1 MKIMLNPRAAKI
13 TRVLRTAATF
23 CVVFL
28 VGSQFARGA
37 ETPKPLVV
45 YFVDV
50 EGGQATL
57 FVTPTGESLLI
68 DTGWD
73 GFSRRDADRIVAA
86 AKDAGLSKIDYVLI
100 THYHSDH
107 VGGVIQLAARIPI
120 GAFIDHGENSD
131 PKDAATLT
139 GWNAYQ
145 KLLAEGKY
153 KRISVKPGDALPFR
167 AAHFVIVNGGGKVL
181 EKPLSTAG
189 DQNSNCKPTPLPPA
203 DHTENEY
210 SLGLVMNF
218 GKLRLVDLGDLPWA
232 KELELACP
240 VNKLGKADIYVAT
253 HHGLF
258 FSGSPA
264 LVHGIAP
271 RVAIMENGAK
281 KGGSPSAWDII
292 HSSPGMA
299 AIYQL
304 HWSDEG
310 GTDHNSAPEFLANL
324 AGPDTG
330 YYLKLTAYPNG
341 NFAILNTRTGKT
353 ASYAPQM

>member
-1 MKIMLNPRAAKI
+1 MLKNRRAPSPA
-13 TRVLRTAATF
+13 RVLLLAATL
-23 CVVFL
+23 CAVFFTR
-28 VGSQFARGA
+28 SQYAFAA
-37 ETPKPLVV
+37 DSPKSLVV

-57 FVTPTGESLLI
+57 FVTPAGESLLI

-73 GFSRRDADRIVAA
+73 GFDGRDAERIVAA
-86 AKDAGLSKIDYVLI
+86 AKDAGLSRIDYVLI

-107 VGGVIQLAARIPI
+107 VGGVTQLAARIPI
-120 GAFIDHGENSD
+120 GAFIDHGENSAV
-131 PKDAATLT
+131 KDEPTLI
-139 GWNAYQ
+139 GWHAYQ
-145 KLLAEGKY
+145 QLLAEGKY

-167 AAHFVIVNGGGKVL
+167 AAQFVIVNGGGEVL
-181 EKPLSTAG
+181 EKPLPGADAANG
-189 DQNSNCKPTPLPPA
+189 NCEATPLPPA
-203 DHTENEY
+203 DHTENEF

-232 KELELACP
+232 KELELMCP

-258 FSGSPA
+258 FSGSGA

-271 RVAIMENGAK
+271 RVAIVENGAK
-281 KGGSPSAWDII
+281 KGGSASALDILR
-292 HSSPGMA
+292 SSPGIS

-304 HWSDEG
+304 HWSEDAG
-310 GTDHNSAPEFLANL
+310 AAHNSPAEFLANL

-330 YYLKLTAYPNG
+330 YYLKLTAHPNG
-341 NFAILNTRTGKT
+341 DFEILNARTGKT
-353 ASYAPQM
+353 ARYPPQM

>member
-1 MKIMLNPRAAKI
+1 MLF
-13 TRVLRTAATF
+13 VAATF
-23 CVVFL
+23 CAGFFMP
-28 VGSQFARGA
+28 SQFAFA
-37 ETPKPLVV
+37 TETPKPLVV

-57 FVTPTGESLLI
+57 FVTPAGESLLI

-73 GFSRRDADRIVAA
+73 GFSGRDADRIMAA

-107 VGGVIQLAARIPI
+107 AGGVTQLAARIPI

-131 PKDAATLT
+131 PKDSATLA

-145 KLLAEGKY
+145 KLLAEK
-153 KRISVKPGDALPFR
+153 KFPRISVKSGDALPFH
-167 AAHFVIVNGGGKVL
+167 AAQFVIVNGGGKVL
-181 EKPLSTAG
+181 EKPLPGAG
-189 DQNSNCKPTPLPPA
+189 AGNQNCAATPLPPA

-218 GKLRLVDLGDLPWA
+218 GKIRLVDLGDLPWA
-232 KELELACP
+232 KELELMCP

-258 FSGSPA
+258 FSGSSA

-271 RVAIMENGAK
+271 RVAILENGPK

-292 HSSPGMA
+292 HSSPGLA
-299 AIYQL
+299 ALYQL
-304 HWSDEG
+304 HWSNEG

-324 AGPDTG
+324 SGPDTG
-330 YYLKLTAYPNG
+330 HYLKLTAHPNG
-341 NFAILNTRTGKT
+341 DFEILNARTGKT
-353 ASYAPQM
+353 AHYPPQM